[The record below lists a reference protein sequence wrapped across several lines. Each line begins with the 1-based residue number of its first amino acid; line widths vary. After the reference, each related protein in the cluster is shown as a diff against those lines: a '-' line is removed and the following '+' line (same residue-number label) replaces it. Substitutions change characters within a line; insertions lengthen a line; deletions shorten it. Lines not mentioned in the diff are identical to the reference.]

1 MKMFKDMNVGTVVI
15 VCLLVL
21 SILLTAYNTYS
32 TYEIKQIITGA
43 KAVQAPAKPSVKR
56 PSDYKF
62 GEEYSK
68 AVTEEKP
75 MMLLFYADWCHY
87 CIDFM
92 PKFEALYKKYKN
104 KYNFVKINVEDPN
117 YMKEVEKYNIQGFPS
132 VFLVNTKTDKNI
144 QLDNGTFGD
153 LKHLEKDLEDF
164 YKKNN

>member
-1 MKMFKDMNVGTVVI
+1 MNVGNVVI

-32 TYEIKQIITGA
+32 TYEIKQIITGV